1 MQVQEYVYRMK
12 PVIIPGAG
20 YLLVYPLLTGIL
32 SFLLNLPEV
41 YVKIFSAIYAVTALM
56 ILFIWLTAKSKK
68 IIIDDNIIIFQS
80 LLGKQVLEP
89 KDIRKASFY
98 WTAKSEEIVQL
109 KVGKKT
115 FYLSNLYFPFN
126 ELLTD
131 LEQFIIANNIRS
143 NLASHY
149 GMN

>member
-1 MQVQEYVYRMK
+1 MEAQEYVYRMK
-12 PVIIPGAG
+12 PIIGPGLG
-20 YLLVYPLLTGIL
+20 YLLIYPLVAGIV
-32 SFLLNLPEV
+32 SFLFNLPEI
-41 YVKIFSAIYAVTALM
+41 YLKIFSGIYAVTALV
-56 ILFIWLTAKSKK
+56 IFFLWLTAKSKK
-68 IIIDDNIIIFQS
+68 IIIDDNLIIFQS

-89 KDIRKASFY
+89 KDIRKVSFY

-126 ELLTD
+126 ELLTQ
-131 LEQFIIANNIRS
+131 LEQIIIANNIRS

-149 GMN
+149 KMN